1 MIKRVYKG
9 KNAREGSAC
18 AYKCLTYILGFAYAW
33 ALQLTKKI
41 KKGDDKDV

>member
-1 MIKRVYKG
+1 VKEKKQRKKATEMIKRVYKG

-33 ALQLTKKI
+33 AL
-41 KKGDDKDV
+41 